1 MIKYSTDELKE
12 IKKSPWNFFIK
23 HKKVTTLIIL
33 MFTIWGYTS
42 FMGIPK
48 EIQPEVELPF
58 GSVFTIYPGAN
69 PLDVEEL
76 VTNKIETAISN
87 VDDIKTINSTSQFG
101 LSSVIVEFESGTN
114 VDDAIVDL
122 RDAVE
127 KSKGKLPEDAQD
139 PVTTSF
145 SVNGFPVIIFS
156 LLSDIPEDQLKTVA
170 EDVQNELEKINGVS
184 DVNIIGARDK
194 QIEITVNPTALE
206 EYKVS
211 IDQIVQSI
219 KSANL
224 NFPVGVIENDGVK
237 YTLRV
242 EAEVTSAYELSQIP
256 IKQFSNESGRIQSIS
271 LKDVAKIE
279 EKLQEKSTI
288 ARVGIPENGTIKNA
302 ISLQIYKK
310 DSANIVDVA
319 EGAKEELEAMK
330 GLVIPNTVDIHISND
345 NSEFLTEDFETL
357 GKNGIATVIL
367 ILTFLFIFLGIKEG
381 LISALSIPF
390 SMLITMA
397 VLYSMGQ
404 SLNSLTLFSL
414 VFALGLL
421 IDNAVIIIEGIYE
434 NLKSGRYT
442 SYGAAVLGVY
452 EFKWP
457 IIAGTLTTVFAFL
470 PMLTISGIM
479 GQFMRII
486 PITVAT
492 ILIASLFVNLTITPT
507 LAAKFLKPG
516 KKRNLFKGIQKWYKN
531 FITGII
537 NSGFKKAVAL
547 LSMTAVMVIAFALP
561 VTGILRSEAFPSS
574 DFDYFYVDIETPP
587 GSNLETTDK
596 VAQKA
601 EEILMTM
608 PEVKSITTG
617 IGTNAGSSFRSMTA
631 VSQNSTNI
639 GSITVNL
646 VHPNDRELQSY
657 EFSEVAREKLQGI
670 QGGDVSIFDLQGGPP
685 TGAPVEIRLTGP
697 DLKKLEGIAVQI
709 EGYLND
715 IEGTQEVGT
724 SIEKGAG
731 EFNITLKRNKLNY
744 YGIAPIQIAGL
755 LRNSIAGVEAT
766 ELRKNGE
773 ETDVI
778 VKYGFIDENELSID
792 ELKDIYVNSPSSGF
806 IPISELINIEFKE
819 NLTSISHIDEKRVIN
834 VSAYNKDRT
843 TGEIIEDL
851 NAKIEENPLPKG
863 YMMDFGGE
871 FESVQQSFEDLGL
884 ALLVGLL
891 LIAMLL
897 VLQFKS
903 FRQPFIIMLS
913 LPFAL
918 TGVFLGLTAMGLTL
932 SIPSVIGIVGLAGVV
947 VNDAI
952 VLIDQMNKNR
962 KRGMEFKESIIEGAT
977 SRLQPVFL
985 TTATSIFGILPLAL
999 TDEIWG
1005 SLGFAFIFGLTTQY
1019 FLVLLLDPILYSM
1032 LSKKDKGWD
1041 EPKLLSS

>member
-1 MIKYSTDELKE
+1 MPKYSIEELKE

-23 HKKVTTLIIL
+23 HKKVTSLVILIC
-33 MFTIWGYTS
+33 FIWGFTS

-48 EIQPEVELPF
+48 EIQPEIDLPY
-58 GSVFTIYPGAN
+58 GSIFTIYPGAN

-76 VTNKIETAISN
+76 VTNEIETAIAN
-87 VDDIKTINSTSQFG
+87 VDDIKTINSTSRFG
-101 LSSVIVEFESGTN
+101 LSTVIVEFESN
-114 VDDAIVDL
+114 VDTDDAIVDL

-127 KSKGKLPEDAQD
+127 KAKSQLPTDVED
-139 PVTTSF
+139 PITSTYK
-145 SVNGFPVIIFS
+145 VNSYPVIIFS
-156 LLSDIPEDQLKTVA
+156 LLSDMPEDQLKTVA
-170 EDVQNELEKINGVS
+170 EDVQDDLEKVTGVS
-184 DVNIIGARDK
+184 EVNIIGARDK
-194 QIEITVNPTALE
+194 QVEITINPRAFE
-206 EYKVS
+206 EYQLT
-211 IDQIVQSI
+211 IDQVVQAIQAS
-219 KSANL
+219 NL
-224 NFPVGVIENDGVK
+224 NFPVGVIENDGIK

-242 EAEVTSAYELSQIP
+242 EAEVTTGYELSQIP
-256 IKQFSNESGRIQSIS
+256 IKQFTNENGAVQSIN
-271 LKDVAKIE
+271 LNDIADIN
-279 EKLQEKSTI
+279 EKLEEKSTI

-302 ISLQIYKK
+302 ISLQVYKK

-319 EGAKEELEAMK
+319 EGAKEELELIK
-330 GLVIPNTVDIHISND
+330 GSTIPENVDVHISND
-345 NSEFLTEDFETL
+345 NSQFLIEDFETL
-357 GKNGIATVIL
+357 GKNGIATIVL
-367 ILTFLFIFLGIKEG
+367 ILVLLFIFLGFKEG
-381 LISALSIPF
+381 LISAISIPF
-390 SMLITMA
+390 SMLITMG
-397 VLYSMGQ
+397 VLYAAGQ
-404 SLNSLTLFSL
+404 TLNSLTLFSL

-434 NLKSGRYT
+434 NLRSGEYT
-442 SYGAAVLGVY
+442 SYGAAVLGVF

-479 GQFMRII
+479 GEFMSVI

-507 LAAKFLKPG
+507 LSAKFLKPG
-516 KKRNLFKGIQKWYKN
+516 KKRNIFKGIQKWYKN
-531 FITGII
+531 FITDVI
-537 NSGFKKAVAL
+537 NSRFKKTVAL

-561 VTGILRSEAFPSS
+561 ITGILKSESFPVS

-587 GSNLETTDK
+587 GTVLDETDR
-596 VAQKA
+596 VAQQA
-601 EEILMTM
+601 EEVLMKI

-617 IGTNAGSSFRSMTA
+617 IGTNAGAAFRSI
-631 VSQNSTNI
+631 VSSSQNSANI

-646 VHPNDRELQSY
+646 VHPNEREMQSY
-657 EFSEVAREKLQGI
+657 EVSEMIREKLKGV
-670 QGGDVSIFDLQGGPP
+670 QGGDISIFDLQGGPP
-685 TGAPVEIRLTGP
+685 SGAPIEARLTGP
-697 DLKKLEGIAVQI
+697 DLKKLEDLAVKI
-709 EGYLND
+709 EGYLNNID
-715 IEGTQEVGT
+715 GTKEVAT

-731 EFNITLKRNKLNY
+731 EFNITLNRSKLNY
-744 YGIAPIQIAGL
+744 YGVAPIQIAGL
-755 LRNSIAGVEAT
+755 LRNSIEGIEAT

-792 ELKDIYVNSPSSGF
+792 ELLDLYVNSPGKGF
-806 IPISELINIEFKE
+806 IPLSELVDIEFKE
-819 NLTSISHIDEKRVIN
+819 NLTSISHYDQKRVVSI
-834 VSAYNKDRT
+834 SAYNSDRT
-843 TGEIIEDL
+843 TVEIIDDL
-851 NAKIEENPLPKG
+851 NKELEENPLPKG
-863 YMMDFGGE
+863 YEMEYGGE
-871 FESVQQSFEDLGL
+871 YESITQSFKDLGV
-884 ALLVGLL
+884 ALLVGLI

-918 TGVFLGLTAMGLTL
+918 TGVFLGLTALGLTI

-952 VLIDQMNKNR
+952 VLIDQMNQNR
-962 KRGMEFKESIIEGAT
+962 RRGMGFKESIIEGAT

-1019 FLVLLLDPILYSM
+1019 FLVLLLDPILYSA
-1032 LSKKDKGWD
+1032 LSKKDRGWD